1 MLSKFFIILNTFAK
15 IIKKIDVISQLLEV
29 SHPMFMFLNG
39 LSISSFFPFF
49 SLSFPPLSLSF
60 FSLLLFF
67 HSSFVSHSISHY
79 FPLSPFLDRERFG
92 HEEIGAENG
101 KKENRSATGELFK
114 FREFLDV
121 RMSLPYYLSL
131 IIVFVSATELC
142 KHFCL
147 Y

>member
-1 MLSKFFIILNTFAK
+1 MSLANYWKCPTLCLCSLMVCLSLP
-15 IIKKIDVISQLLEV
+15 S
-29 SHPMFMFLNG
+29 FL
-39 LSISSFFPFF
+39 SSLCPF
-49 SLSFPPLSLSF
+49 LLSLSLSSLSPLVLSF
-60 FSLLLFF
+60 IFCLSLHLSLLP
-67 HSSFVSHSISHY
+67 S
-79 FPLSPFLDRERFG
+79 LSPFLDRERFG

-114 FREFLDV
+114 FKEFLDV
-121 RMSLPYYLSL
+121 RMSLPYHLSL

>member
-1 MLSKFFIILNTFAK
+1 MILNTFAK
-15 IIKKIDVISQLLEV
+15 IINKIDVITQLLEV

-49 SLSFPPLSLSF
+49 SLSFPPLSLSSLSPLVLSF
-60 FSLLLFF
+60 IFCLSLHLSLLP
-67 HSSFVSHSISHY
+67 S
-79 FPLSPFLDRERFG
+79 LSPFLDRERFG

-121 RMSLPYYLSL
+121 RMSLPYHLSL

>member
-1 MLSKFFIILNTFAK
+1 MSLLNYWKCPTLCLCSLMVCLSL
-15 IIKKIDVISQLLEV
+15 
-29 SHPMFMFLNG
+29 
-39 LSISSFFPFF
+39 PFF
-49 SLSFPPLSLSF
+49 LSSHCPFLLSLSL
-60 FSLLLFF
+60 FSHSSCSFIHLLFLTP
-67 HSSFVSHSISHY
+67 SFTTSLS
-79 FPLSPFLDRERFG
+79 SPFLDRERFG

-121 RMSLPYYLSL
+121 HMSLPYYLSL